1 MEGYPSDFKFKGG
14 FGMKREEIFEKFKKV
29 FVEKTGIEE
38 FKEEDKFIDDL
49 GLDSLGVMDL
59 ITGLE
64 EEFQISVPDSDIPK
78 IKDVKSALDY
88 IQSKI

>member
-1 MEGYPSDFKFKGG
+1 MAK
-14 FGMKREEIFEKFKKV
+14 EEVVEKFKKV
-29 FVEKTGIEE
+29 FVEKTGIDL

-64 EEFQISVPDSDIPK
+64 EEFNITVPDSDIPK

-88 IQSKI
+88 ISSKI

>member
-1 MEGYPSDFKFKGG
+1 MSRDEV
-14 FGMKREEIFEKFKKV
+14 MEKFKKV
-29 FVEKTGIEE
+29 FMEKTGIDS

-64 EEFQISVPDSDIPK
+64 EEFNIAVPDADIPK

>member
-1 MEGYPSDFKFKGG
+1 MAK
-14 FGMKREEIFEKFKKV
+14 EEVMEKFKKV
-29 FVEKTGIEE
+29 FVEKTGIDS
-38 FKEEDKFIDDL
+38 FNEEDKFIDDL

-64 EEFQISVPDSDIPK
+64 EEFNITVPDSDIPK

-88 IQSKI
+88 ISSKI

>member
-1 MEGYPSDFKFKGG
+1 MAK
-14 FGMKREEIFEKFKKV
+14 EEVMEKFKKV
-29 FVEKTGIEE
+29 FVEKTGIDL

-64 EEFQISVPDSDIPK
+64 EEFNITVPDSDIPK

-88 IQSKI
+88 ISSKI

>member
-1 MEGYPSDFKFKGG
+1 VAK
-14 FGMKREEIFEKFKKV
+14 EEVVEKFKKV
-29 FVEKTGIEE
+29 FVEKTGIDL

-64 EEFQISVPDSDIPK
+64 EEFNITVPDSDIPK

-88 IQSKI
+88 ISSKI

>member
-1 MEGYPSDFKFKGG
+1 MT
-14 FGMKREEIFEKFKKV
+14 REEIFEKFKKV

-88 IQSKI
+88 LSSKI

>member
-1 MEGYPSDFKFKGG
+1 MSRDEV
-14 FGMKREEIFEKFKKV
+14 MEKFKKV
-29 FVEKTGIEE
+29 FMEKTGIDS

-64 EEFQISVPDSDIPK
+64 EEFNITVPDADIPK
-78 IKDVKSALDY
+78 ITDVKSALDY

>member
-1 MEGYPSDFKFKGG
+1 MAK
-14 FGMKREEIFEKFKKV
+14 EEVMEKFKKV
-29 FVEKTGIEE
+29 FVEKTGIDS
-38 FKEEDKFIDDL
+38 FNEEDKFIDDL

-64 EEFQISVPDSDIPK
+64 EEFNITVPDSDIPK

-88 IQSKI
+88 ISTKI

>member
-1 MEGYPSDFKFKGG
+1 
-14 FGMKREEIFEKFKKV
+14 
-29 FVEKTGIEE
+29 
-38 FKEEDKFIDDL
+38 
-49 GLDSLGVMDL
+49 MDL

-64 EEFQISVPDSDIPK
+64 EEFNITVPDADIPK

>member
-1 MEGYPSDFKFKGG
+1 M
-14 FGMKREEIFEKFKKV
+14 FEKFKKV

-88 IQSKI
+88 LSSKI

>member
-1 MEGYPSDFKFKGG
+1 MAK
-14 FGMKREEIFEKFKKV
+14 EEVMEKFKKV
-29 FVEKTGIEE
+29 LVEKTGIDS
-38 FKEEDKFIDDL
+38 FNEEDKFIDDL

-64 EEFQISVPDSDIPK
+64 EEFNITVPDSDIPK

-88 IQSKI
+88 ISSKI

>member
-1 MEGYPSDFKFKGG
+1 MEGYPSDFKFKEV
-14 FGMKREEIFEKFKKV
+14 FMSRDEVMERFKKV
-29 FVEKTGIEE
+29 FMEKTGIDS

-64 EEFQISVPDSDIPK
+64 EEFNITVPDADIPK

>member
-1 MEGYPSDFKFKGG
+1 MAK
-14 FGMKREEIFEKFKKV
+14 EEVVEKFKKV
-29 FVEKTGIEE
+29 FVEKTGIDS
-38 FKEEDKFIDDL
+38 FNEEDKFIDDL

-64 EEFQISVPDSDIPK
+64 EEFNITVPDSDIPK

-88 IQSKI
+88 ISSKI

>member
-1 MEGYPSDFKFKGG
+1 MAK
-14 FGMKREEIFEKFKKV
+14 EEVVEKFKKV
-29 FVEKTGIEE
+29 FVEKTGIDS

-64 EEFQISVPDSDIPK
+64 EEFNITVPDSDIPK

-88 IQSKI
+88 ISSKI